1 MVDRLP
7 TMQEQLESQ
16 KKAMEEE
23 LVGLDNRLN
32 RLRVLY
38 DQYFMGIER
47 LPPDMKR
54 NELDK
59 AFMRSKIPRSRNTAT
74 KFRFRSVRQR
84 YTSLKSYWDRLSRL
98 IEDGKMRR
106 GITGRTGLSGAAEG
120 VNGET
125 STAGANAA
133 TNGDPASEKQAS
145 LREAGQ
151 ERRKALKQKKRE
163 REKRVIFDPSEVGDI
178 YAALVRQKRA
188 AGDDPGRMTRGA
200 LENNIRKILE
210 RAGDQDIRLKVVN
223 RGGKVALVAVKPQ
236 KES

>member
-23 LVGLDNRLN
+23 LAALDNRLN
-32 RLRVLY
+32 RLRILY

-47 LPPDMKR
+47 LPPEMKR

-84 YTSLKSYWDRLSRL
+84 YTSLKSYWDRITRL
-98 IEDGKMRR
+98 IDEGRIRR
-106 GITGRTGLSGAAEG
+106 GILGRAQSGATGG
-120 VNGET
+120 VLSET
-125 STAGANAA
+125 TSAGA
-133 TNGDPASEKQAS
+133 DPAGGREEKQAS

-151 ERRKALKQKKRE
+151 ERRKALRQKKRE
-163 REKRVIFDPSEVGDI
+163 REKRVVFDPNEVDDI

-188 AGDDPGRMTRGA
+188 AGDDAGRMTRNA
-200 LENNIRKILE
+200 LENNIQKILD

-223 RGGKVALVAVKPQ
+223 REGKVALVAVRPPK
-236 KES
+236 KED

>member
-1 MVDRLP
+1 MH
-7 TMQEQLESQ
+7 EQIESQ

-23 LVGLDNRLN
+23 LITLENRLN

-47 LPPDMKR
+47 LPPEMKR

-84 YTSLKSYWDRLSRL
+84 FTSLKSYWDRISRL
-98 IEDGKMRR
+98 IEEGRIRR
-106 GITGRTGLSGAAEG
+106 GILGRVQSRTPGGILSETTSAKAE
-120 VNGET
+120 
-125 STAGANAA
+125 TAG
-133 TNGDPASEKQAS
+133 GQDPMEKQAS

-163 REKRVIFDPSEVGDI
+163 REKRSVFNLSEVDDI
-178 YAALVRQKRA
+178 YAALIRQKRA
-188 AGDDPGRMTRGA
+188 AGDDPGRMTRQA
-200 LENNIRKILE
+200 LESNIEKLLSRT
-210 RAGDQDIRLKVVN
+210 GDQDIRLKVVN
-223 RGGKVALVAVKPQ
+223 REGKVALVAIKAQ
-236 KES
+236 KET

>member
-23 LVGLDNRLN
+23 LAALEHRLN
-32 RLRVLY
+32 RLRILY

-47 LPPDMKR
+47 LPPEMKR

-84 YTSLKSYWDRLSRL
+84 YTSLKSYWDRITRL
-98 IEDGKMRR
+98 IDEGRIRR
-106 GITGRTGLSGAAEG
+106 GILRRAGMTGMTGG
-120 VNGET
+120 VRSET
-125 STAGANAA
+125 TSAGAEPAA
-133 TNGDPASEKQAS
+133 GQEEKQTS
-145 LREAGQ
+145 MREAGQ

-163 REKRVIFDPSEVGDI
+163 REKRAVFNPNEVDDI

-188 AGDDPGRMTRGA
+188 AGDDPGRMTRKA
-200 LENNIRKILE
+200 LENNIRKILD

-223 RGGKVALVAVKPQ
+223 REGKVALVAVKPK
-236 KES
+236 KEG